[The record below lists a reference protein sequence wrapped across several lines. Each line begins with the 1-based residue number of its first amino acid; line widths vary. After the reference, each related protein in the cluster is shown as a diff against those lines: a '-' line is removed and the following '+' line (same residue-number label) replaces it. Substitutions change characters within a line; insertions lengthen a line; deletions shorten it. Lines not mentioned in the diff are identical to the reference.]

1 MSLLSTI
8 GGLVGLAVA
17 GPTGAAIGAG
27 LGTAASG
34 GDAEDVLKN
43 AVLGYGI
50 GSIPGVQGFVNTG
63 AATLGLSGMNAGAQA
78 AGTVAG
84 ATKTASEAAAGSG
97 GLASLLGL
105 GKTGAEATAGVG
117 GLAKLAENPLVMSSL
132 LYGLRQAEGRP
143 SALTPQQLQQLT
155 TGERNSSF
163 QGAQIGALYVD
174 SQTGKYYDTK
184 AERDAAV
191 RARNSFAMG
200 GYVEGPG
207 TGTSDSVPAQ
217 IVQNGRPVQQ
227 AALSD
232 GEFVMTNAAV
242 RGAGEGNRAKGAARM
257 YELMQKFERRA

>member
-63 AATLGLSGMNAGAQA
+63 AATLGLSGMNSGAQA

-132 LYGLRQAEGRP
+132 LYGLGQAEGRP

-163 QGAQIGALYVD
+163 QGAQIGSLFVD
-174 SQTGKYYDTK
+174 SQTGKYYDTR

>member
-1 MSLLSTI
+1 MST
-8 GGLVGLAVA
+8 
-17 GPTGAAIGAG
+17 
-27 LGTAASG
+27 
-34 GDAEDVLKN
+34 
-43 AVLGYGI
+43 
-50 GSIPGVQGFVNTG
+50 
-63 AATLGLSGMNAGAQA
+63 
-78 AGTVAG
+78 
-84 ATKTASEAAAGSG
+84 
-97 GLASLLGL
+97 
-105 GKTGAEATAGVG
+105 
-117 GLAKLAENPLVMSSL
+117 L
-132 LYGLRQAEGRP
+132 LYGLSQAEGRP
-143 SALTPQQLQQLT
+143 SALTPQQLQQLN
-155 TGERNSSF
+155 TGERNPSF

-191 RARNSFAMG
+191 RARSSFAMG